1 MLCTLVA
8 CFKNFGGYACS
19 DLAPVS
25 TCFSFYGGQYVLL
38 FLGETVRHG
47 HFNNYTLDIAETMGN
62 TRLLLLFSLFFA
74 SLCLD
79 LGTVC
84 LRVMTANYLPP
95 SMQASGRA
103 VMQETESI

>member
-1 MLCTLVA
+1 M
-8 CFKNFGGYACS
+8 
-19 DLAPVS
+19 
-25 TCFSFYGGQYVLL
+25 L

-62 TRLLLLFSLFFA
+62 ATLLLLFSLFFA

-84 LRVMTANYLPP
+84 LRVITANYLPP

>member
-25 TCFSFYGGQYVLL
+25 TCFSFYGGQYVVL

-62 TRLLLLFSLFFA
+62 ATLLLLFSLFFA
-74 SLCLD
+74 SLFRFRHSMFEGYDCKLSTSLD
-79 LGTVC
+79 AG
-84 LRVMTANYLPP
+84 
-95 SMQASGRA
+95 
-103 VMQETESI
+103 